1 MAGNTHIGGRGAGR
15 GRACIISAGVCQAAC
30 HGTPRY
36 GRRHSAPSTVVSCRC
51 IAPFL
56 WPPMSLLQPVDLHIS
71 DDEGTGDHG
80 QSRDASI
87 GHPVDLT
94 TECHAAT
101 AVVLMHACDKTDTL
115 EQLNSFW
122 LPNLRRAHVML
133 PTASHGSGEAA
144 GDHGVGSRWTSWMND
159 GVKRCLHAR
168 YTLLSC
174 CRCCVNDAKEFAC
187 EQVANHLIHD

>member
-1 MAGNTHIGGRGAGR
+1 
-15 GRACIISAGVCQAAC
+15 
-30 HGTPRY
+30 
-36 GRRHSAPSTVVSCRC
+36 
-51 IAPFL
+51 
-56 WPPMSLLQPVDLHIS
+56 MSLLQPVDLHIS

-87 GHPVDLT
+87 GHPMDLT

-144 GDHGVGSRWTSWMND
+144 RDHGVGSRWTSWMND

-174 CRCCVNDAKEFAC
+174 CRCCVNDAKEFAYKSNGWHGKEKRMWTPSKC
-187 EQVANHLIHD
+187 KGHGLAKAQDSTFLVK